1 LPAFISCK
9 REDEKQVNKFQGV
22 ILDIDGTLIDSN
34 DAHAHSWVDT
44 FAEAGIPVPFERVR
58 PLIGEGGDKL
68 LPEVSGFEA
77 GSAEGKRLTKRRT
90 EIFKE
95 KYLPHIQPFPKTRE
109 LITAFEKRGLKL
121 QIATSAQEAEV
132 KDLLKVAGTP
142 EIIEQKTTS
151 DDAEKSKP
159 DPDIIH
165 AALQKIGL
173 EAGQVVMLGDTPY
186 DVAAAKKAGVKS
198 YAFRCGG
205 WWQDRDFEDA
215 AAIFDGPADLL
226 EKLDDYL

>member
-1 LPAFISCK
+1 
-9 REDEKQVNKFQGV
+9 
-22 ILDIDGTLIDSN
+22 
-34 DAHAHSWVDT
+34 VDT
-44 FAEAGIPVPFERVR
+44 FAEAGMRVPFERVR

-68 LPEVSGFEA
+68 LPEASGIEA
-77 GSAEGKRLTKRRT
+77 DSEEGKRLTKRRT

-109 LITAFEKRGLKL
+109 LITALEKRGLKL
-121 QIATSAQEAEV
+121 QIATSAQEDEV

-142 EIIEQKTTS
+142 EITGQKTTS
-151 DDAEKSKP
+151 DDARNSKP
-159 DPDIIH
+159 DPDIVH

-173 EAGQVVMLGDTPY
+173 AAGQVVMLGDTPY

-198 YAFRCGG
+198 YVFRCGG
-205 WWQDRDFEDA
+205 WWQDRDFKDA

-226 EKLDDYL
+226 EKLDEYL